1 MNTQWEKMVEHREGG
16 GGEGVART
24 ASRMFPRCYRS
35 NVAYDQCDTNLG
47 LDSRT
52 HLKCRNLRC
61 AFIGKFFLSDE
72 RHFTSIKGKKKLLY
86 GTIQCKSTPE
96 LIVILV

>member
-61 AFIGKFFLSDE
+61 AFIGKYN
-72 RHFTSIKGKKKLLY
+72 FTFHINKRKKKLLY